1 MQNTTEENTGRANEL
16 RDFPCLYFMDTY
28 ATHDEQARLFGCLA
42 ALHGKTIREAASCSL
57 LFGHTTGLFSGKG
70 LTPEELENHAGAY
83 FDSPPSEC
91 RQLYR
96 QAAIKRLG
104 LRDRCCA
111 VCERSVSYANARIV
125 SERTVLKSLL
135 EGRRD
140 AYALNP
146 TPDSFRSL
154 APISC
159 DCRNGFLPAVP
170 FNRLLFQSLTEG
182 GLQLDEAE
190 LAGRIR
196 ESERDALL
204 FTGDSVIRSF
214 ISLELRQIDGVPGY
228 SATNIAPSVLRI
240 NAPYSYRP
248 PKLALPEGASRP
260 DRVKKAGEAGRKLKA
275 GSRTIPPTTAG
286 TQLTFGSLIPTI
298 QPDGNATCTS
308 RPDKSTDT
316 SHPTD
321 MALKPQDKKSGE
333 SMPDDIPD
341 RPAAHSIGNGTDRA
355 KAATKR
361 DREGREDEDAWLYAS
376 VPAKLPKEAADMLQG
391 WRNHFLL
398 LHSLLPFCLPERH
411 APIVPYSGACTT
423 CHEARSC
430 SATDLMGCP
439 YGALPMYHYARSC
452 HAGNT
457 VPGHPAWRPAWG
469 RGGCAFSPGDTGC
482 HVFGERAWTIPAH
495 SLPYVTDCSGMQ
507 TGNAAAFLTEA
518 CSSHHIP
525 VEHAI
530 YDGVD
535 GLLFLVAG
543 KYYFFSPHCGTVG
556 FLRPLLSDAIRT
568 RFYSMNPIPVHACLL
583 RMGFRHV
590 RVESVAAF
598 HSTAVGINALLPPGC
613 IFRPDGGTAHLGYP
627 MCAMPQY
634 PESFQ
639 DSFRSSVHANRRRY
653 EQKVRLERAL
663 GHADDLSPIAKGQQ
677 HCVQG
682 GNFLSY
688 LLTFTDLRRLTE
700 PGCLLTVCLRDG
712 SHSLGGWELLDL
724 WEDVAGRVASASA
737 GAICYSYL
745 LSLSCAGI
753 AYYSSYDTSYFY
765 DILMD
770 TARAACRDAIGPDG
784 GVPDIVVR
792 RERFS

>member
-1 MQNTTEENTGRANEL
+1 MQNTTENDTGRANEF

-28 ATHDEQARLFGCLA
+28 ATRDEQARLFGCLA
-42 ALHGKTIREAASCSL
+42 ALHGKTIHEAASCSL
-57 LFGHTTGLFSGKG
+57 LFGHATGLFSGKG
-70 LTPEELENHAGAY
+70 LTLEELEAHAGAY
-83 FDSPPSEC
+83 FASPPNEC

-104 LRDRCCA
+104 LRDRCCT
-111 VCERSVSYANARIV
+111 VCERSAYYANARTV

-135 EGRRD
+135 EGKKD

-159 DCRNGFLPAVP
+159 NCRDGFLPAVP
-170 FNRLLFQSLTEG
+170 FNRLLFQTLTED
-182 GLQLDEAE
+182 GLPLDENA

-204 FTGDSVIRSF
+204 LTDDSIIRAF

-248 PKLALPEGASRP
+248 PRLVLPEGTSKP
-260 DRVKKAGEAGRKLKA
+260 DRARKAAGESRKLRA
-275 GSRTIPPTTAG
+275 GGSALPTAPQAG
-286 TQLTFGSLIPTI
+286 TQLTFDSLIPTA
-298 QPDGNATCTS
+298 QPKRDIPCSSPESSICTAPQNTVAGDSIPKNTGIPTAYSTSSKSRANATMK
-308 RPDKSTDT
+308 RDEEGRKDTDT
-316 SHPTD
+316 
-321 MALKPQDKKSGE
+321 E
-333 SMPDDIPD
+333 V
-341 RPAAHSIGNGTDRA
+341 
-355 KAATKR
+355 
-361 DREGREDEDAWLYAS
+361 YVS
-376 VPAKLPKEAADMLQG
+376 VPTKLPKEAADMLQG
-391 WRNHFLL
+391 WRNRSLL
-398 LHSLLPFCLPERH
+398 LHSLLPFCLPERR
-411 APIVPYSGACTT
+411 APIVPYRGACAT

-457 VPGHPAWRPAWG
+457 VPGHPTWRPAWG

-482 HVFGERAWTIPAH
+482 HVFGERSWTIPSH

-556 FLRPLLSDAIRT
+556 FLRPLLSDATRT
-568 RFYSMNPIPVHACLL
+568 RFYSMSPIPVHACLL

-598 HSTAVGINALLPPGC
+598 YSTAVGINALLPPGC
-613 IFRPDGGTAHLGYP
+613 MFRPDGGTAHLGYP

-653 EQKVRLERAL
+653 EQKVRLEQAL
-663 GHADDLSPIAKGQQ
+663 GYADDLSPIARGQP
-677 HCVQG
+677 HCVHG
-682 GNFLSY
+682 GNFLNY
-688 LLTFTDLRRLTE
+688 HLTFTGLHGLTE
-700 PGCLLTVCLRDG
+700 AGSLLTVRLRDG
-712 SHSLGGWELLDL
+712 SHRLGGWEALDL
-724 WEDVAGRVASASA
+724 WEDVVGRTASASA
-737 GAICYSYL
+737 RSITGAYL

-753 AYYSSYDTSYFY
+753 AYYSSHDTSHFY

-770 TARAACRDAIGPDG
+770 TVRAACRDAVGPDG
-784 GVPDIVVR
+784 GIPDIIVR
-792 RERFS
+792 HERFS